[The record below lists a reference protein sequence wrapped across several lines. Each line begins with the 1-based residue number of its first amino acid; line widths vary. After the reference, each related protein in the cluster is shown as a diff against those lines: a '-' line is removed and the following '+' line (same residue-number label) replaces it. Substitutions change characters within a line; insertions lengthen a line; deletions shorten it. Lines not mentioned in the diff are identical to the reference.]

1 MLSSGEIRDLFL
13 QYFQE
18 KGHLILPSSSLVPTN
33 DPTLLLTN
41 AGMNQFKPYFLG
53 EATPPAVRLATVQ
66 KCFRSGDIEKVGN
79 ERHLTFFEM
88 LGNFSI
94 GDYFKE
100 GAIEFAWDFL
110 TTRLGFDPDKL
121 WPTIFPDDE
130 VAFEL
135 WQRVAGVPASR
146 IIRLEENWWEA
157 GPIGP
162 NGPDSE
168 IYVDRGAE
176 LSCGRSPC
184 APGCDCPRFLE
195 VWNLVFMQFSR
206 DENGVST
213 PLPRQNIDTGM
224 SLERLTMLLQGKST
238 VYETDVFEPI
248 IQRAAEIAGVHYRAD
263 DRTDFALRVDGK
275 STRLNSSQ

>member
-1 MLSSGEIRDLFL
+1 MAMASRLVVMGFTGFSALMGSTRRSKVKRVLAMRKPSKLSSVLTTIPLHGSSAL
-13 QYFQE
+13 
-18 KGHLILPSSSLVPTN
+18 GHLT
-33 DPTLLLTN
+33 
-41 AGMNQFKPYFLG
+41 M
-53 EATPPAVRLATVQ
+53 
-66 KCFRSGDIEKVGN
+66 
-79 ERHLTFFEM
+79 
-88 LGNFSI
+88 
-94 GDYFKE
+94 
-100 GAIEFAWDFL
+100 
-110 TTRLGFDPDKL
+110 
-121 WPTIFPDDE
+121 PTIFPDDE

-176 LSCGRSPC
+176 LSCGKSTC

-195 VWNLVFMQFSR
+195 VWNLVFMQYSR

-224 SLERLTMLLQGKST
+224 SLERLT
-238 VYETDVFEPI
+238 
-248 IQRAAEIAGVHYRAD
+248 
-263 DRTDFALRVDGK
+263 
-275 STRLNSSQ
+275 